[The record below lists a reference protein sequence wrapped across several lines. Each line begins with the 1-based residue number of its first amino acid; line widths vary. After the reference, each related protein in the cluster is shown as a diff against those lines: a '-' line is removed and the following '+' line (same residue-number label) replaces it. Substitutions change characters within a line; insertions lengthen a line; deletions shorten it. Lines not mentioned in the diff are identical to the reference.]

1 MNIKTLRTH
10 INKQHIKNKGGK
22 TMSNFKPEG
31 QLISEKSN
39 KEFLSSLSSLKEAYH
54 LGAVLESRV
63 LLCDRDHNLKVD
75 LGCTYGIIPHNE
87 GALGIDDGSVRDIAL
102 ISRVNKPVM
111 FKITGFDTDED
122 GNEYALLSRKD
133 VQSDCMRDYVSHLRP
148 GDVIKARV
156 AHMEN
161 FGVFLDI
168 GAGINGL
175 LPIDSISVSRIPH
188 PSVRFSAGQMIKV
201 IVKSSDEHG
210 RLTFSHKE
218 LLGTWEQNA
227 GEFTPGETVPGIVRS
242 IESYGIFVELAPNLA
257 GLAEY
262 APGVQAGSHAGVY
275 IKSIVPERMKIK
287 LIIVDSFDA
296 EYPNPQIKYY
306 TDSEHIDHW
315 VYSPDKCPKI
325 IESVF

>member
-1 MNIKTLRTH
+1 MT
-10 INKQHIKNKGGK
+10 
-22 TMSNFKPEG
+22 NFRPEG
-31 QLISEKSN
+31 QLMGEKSN
-39 KEFLSSLSSLKEAYH
+39 LEAMSSVASLKEAFYS
-54 LGAVLESRV
+54 GTILEGRA
-63 LLCDRDHNLKVD
+63 LLCDRNHNLKVD
-75 LGCTYGIIPHNE
+75 LGCMYGIIPYNE
-87 GALGIDDGSVRDIAL
+87 GAVGIDTGSVRDIAL
-102 ISRVNKPVM
+102 ISRVNKPVV
-111 FKITGFDTDED
+111 FRIIGFSRDEQ
-122 GNEYALLSRKD
+122 GQEFAILSRKS
-133 VQSDCMRDYVSHLRP
+133 VQQDCMDNYVSTLKP

-156 AHMEN
+156 AHMES

-188 PSVRFSAGQMIKV
+188 PSVRFTVGQTIRV
-201 IVKSSDEHG
+201 IVKSADEMG

-227 GEFTPGETVPGIVRS
+227 KEFSPGETVPGIVRS
-242 IESYGIFVELAPNLA
+242 IENYGIFVELAPNLA

-262 APGVQAGSHAGVY
+262 APGVQAGCHAGVY

-287 LIIVDSFDA
+287 LIIVDAFDA
-296 EYPNPQIKYY
+296 EYPNPKIRYF

-315 VYSPDKCPKI
+315 IYSPDRCEKV

>member
-1 MNIKTLRTH
+1 MY
-10 INKQHIKNKGGK
+10 
-22 TMSNFKPEG
+22 NFKSEG
-31 QLISEKSN
+31 QLIGEKSN
-39 KEFLSSLSSLKEAYH
+39 IEAMESVASLHEACY
-54 LGAVLESRV
+54 LGTILEARAM
-63 LLCDRDHNLKVD
+63 LCDTDHNLKVD
-75 LGCTYGIIPHNE
+75 LGCMYGIIPHNE
-87 GALGIDDGSVRDIAL
+87 GAIGIDDGSVRDIAL
-102 ISRVNKPVM
+102 ISRVNKPVVFRIM
-111 FKITGFDTDED
+111 GFSHDDN
-122 GNEYALLSRKD
+122 GKEYAILSRKN
-133 VQSDCMRDYVSHLRP
+133 VQQDCMKNYVSLLKP

-156 AHMEN
+156 AHMES

-188 PSVRFSAGQMIKV
+188 PSVRFSVGQMIKV
-201 IVKSSDEHG
+201 IVKSVDDMG

-227 GEFTPGETVPGIVRS
+227 GEFSPGETVPGIVRS
-242 IESYGIFVELAPNLA
+242 IENYGIFVELSPNLA

-262 APGVQAGSHAGVY
+262 APGIQPGSHAGVY

-306 TDSEHIDHW
+306 TDSGHIDHW
-315 VYSPDKCPKI
+315 IYSPDKCTKV
-325 IESVF
+325 IESVFAQ

>member
-1 MNIKTLRTH
+1 MNI
-10 INKQHIKNKGGK
+10 
-22 TMSNFKPEG
+22 FKPEG
-31 QLISEKSN
+31 QLIGEKSN
-39 KEFLSSLSSLKEAYH
+39 KEAMENPSALREACRA
-54 LGAVLESRV
+54 GTILESRA

-75 LGCTYGIIPHNE
+75 LGCMYGIIPHNE
-87 GALGIDDGSVRDIAL
+87 GAIGIDDGTVRDIAL
-102 ISRVNKPVM
+102 ISRVNKPVT
-111 FKITGFDTDED
+111 FRITGFSFDES
-122 GNEYALLSRKD
+122 GREYAILSRKS
-133 VQSDCMRDYVSHLRP
+133 VQQECMEQYVSKLKS
-148 GDVIKARV
+148 GDVIKAKV
-156 AHMEN
+156 AHMES

-188 PSVRFSAGQMIKV
+188 PSVRFSAGQIIKV
-201 IVKSSDEHG
+201 IVKSADDMA

-242 IESYGIFVELAPNLA
+242 IENYGIFVELAPNLA

-262 APGVQAGSHAGVY
+262 APGVQTGSYAGVY

-306 TDSEHIDHW
+306 TESDHIDHW
-315 VYSPDKCPKI
+315 VYSPDRCPKI

>member
-1 MNIKTLRTH
+1 MIT
-10 INKQHIKNKGGK
+10 
-22 TMSNFKPEG
+22 FKPEG
-31 QLISEKSN
+31 QLIGEKSN
-39 KEFLSSLSSLKEAYH
+39 RDALENTASLREACYA
-54 LGAVLESRV
+54 GTILEARA

-75 LGCTYGIIPHNE
+75 LGCMYGIIPHNE
-87 GALGIDDGSVRDIAL
+87 GAIGIDDGSVRDIAL
-102 ISRVNKPVM
+102 ISRVNKPVT
-111 FKITGFDTDED
+111 FRITGFSFDEN
-122 GNEYALLSRKD
+122 GREYAILSRKS
-133 VQSDCMRDYVSHLRP
+133 VQKDCMEQYVKKLRS
-148 GDVIKARV
+148 GDVITARV

-201 IVKSSDEHG
+201 IVKSADDMG

-242 IESYGIFVELAPNLA
+242 IENYGIFVELAPNLA

-262 APGVQAGSHAGVY
+262 APGILAGSYAGVY

-296 EYPNPQIKYY
+296 QYPNPQIKYY
-306 TDSEHIDHW
+306 TESSHIDHW
-315 VYSPDKCPKI
+315 IYSPEKCPKI
-325 IESVF
+325 IESIF

>member
-1 MNIKTLRTH
+1 
-10 INKQHIKNKGGK
+10 
-22 TMSNFKPEG
+22 MSVFKPEG
-31 QLISEKSN
+31 QLIGEKSN
-39 KEFLSSLSSLKEAYH
+39 KDAMASSAALHEAYY
-54 LGAVLESRV
+54 LGTVLESRA
-63 LLCDRDHNLKVD
+63 LLCDRNHNLKVD
-75 LGCTYGIIPHNE
+75 LGCMYGIIPHSE
-87 GALGIDDGSVRDIAL
+87 GAVGISDGSVRDIAL

-111 FKITGFDTDED
+111 FRITGFSADSD
-122 GNEYALLSRKD
+122 GREYALLSRRS
-133 VQSDCMRDYVSHLRP
+133 VQQDCIDNYVSLLRP
-148 GDVIKARV
+148 GDVIKAKV

-188 PSVRFSAGQMIKV
+188 PSVRFSTGQIIKV
-201 IVKSSDEHG
+201 IVKSIDDAG
-210 RLTFSHKE
+210 RITFSHKE

-242 IESYGIFVELAPNLA
+242 IENYGIFVELAPNLA

-262 APGVQAGSHAGVY
+262 APGVTAGSHAGVY

-287 LIIVDSFDA
+287 LIIVDSFEA

-306 TDSEHIDHW
+306 TDSDHIDHW
-315 VYSPDKCPKI
+315 IYSPEKCPKV

>member
-1 MNIKTLRTH
+1 MNI
-10 INKQHIKNKGGK
+10 
-22 TMSNFKPEG
+22 FKPEG
-31 QLISEKSN
+31 QLIGEKSN
-39 KEFLSSLSSLKEAYH
+39 REA
-54 LGAVLESRV
+54 LESSASLRDACYSGTILEARA
-63 LLCDRDHNLKVD
+63 LLCDREHNLKVD
-75 LGCTYGIIPHNE
+75 LGCMYGIIPHND
-87 GALGIDDGSVRDIAL
+87 GAIGIDDGSVRDIAL
-102 ISRVNKPVM
+102 ISRVNKPVV
-111 FKITGFDTDED
+111 FRITGFSTDEN
-122 GNEYALLSRKD
+122 GREYAILSRKS
-133 VQSDCMRDYVSHLRP
+133 VQEECMEQYVSKLKS
-148 GDVIKARV
+148 GDVINAKV

-188 PSVRFSAGQMIKV
+188 PSVRFSPGQMIKV
-201 IVKSSDEHG
+201 IVKSVDELG
-210 RLTFSHKE
+210 RITFSHKE

-242 IESYGIFVELAPNLA
+242 IENYGIFVELAPNLA

-262 APGVQAGSHAGVY
+262 APGIQAGSYAGVY

-296 EYPNPQIKYY
+296 EYPNPQIKYF
-306 TDSEHIDHW
+306 TESDHIDHW
-315 VYSPDKCPKI
+315 IYSPDKCSKV